1 MTRPTPSAPEPLV
14 LRTAALWGTYVVAS
28 RELARGEPLA
38 IGDAPGALIARPDQS
53 TVADLPIRA
62 VGNGW
67 ELDARG
73 VTGGM
78 LYLRG
83 RREDPVALAQGGAPI
98 PVVPGDHG
106 LLQYQG
112 LSLFF
117 QYAEA
122 SPRPARTV
130 RIDLPLVLAFVF
142 AVITFGGLLLVLF
155 LLFPTLDLPKPI
167 ELTSP
172 EELKIRFHQ
181 PEPPP
186 PPPLKG
192 SEGGGGEEGAKGAK
206 DKRPKDKPSGGGA
219 KRAPSN
225 DKPSPS
231 SANDTREA
239 TKGLSAITDAMASDV
254 GKEIHDTLG
263 TINSVAQ
270 ALGGLESANLVL
282 SGQSGLGLKSS
293 GGNGGHGEGVLFG
306 SGTLDTGYG
315 SGAGSG
321 GRGRGAGGLGN
332 GSGRGIGNGSGSGN
346 GNGSG
351 LGGERGLKGGDA
363 PIAGQGLSQA
373 QIQRVIV
380 ARTGAYRACYE
391 SAAARDPSLRGN
403 VTVSFSIAP
412 DGSVSA
418 ANITGSSL
426 NNARVEGCVLRQ
438 FKRLTFPKA
447 DKATNAN
454 YPLVFNPGGK

>member
-1 MTRPTPSAPEPLV
+1 MTRPTSSAPEPLV
-14 LRTAALWGTYVVAS
+14 LRTAALWGSYVVAS
-28 RELARGEPLA
+28 RELSRGEPLA
-38 IGDAPGALIARPDQS
+38 VGDTPGALIAKPDQS
-53 TVADLPIRA
+53 SIADLPIRA

-78 LYLRG
+78 LNLRG

-98 PVVPGDHG
+98 PIVAGDYG
-106 LLQYQG
+106 VLQYQG

-117 QYAEA
+117 QYSVA
-122 SPRPARTV
+122 SPRPRHTLRV
-130 RIDLPLVLAFVF
+130 DLPLVLAFVF
-142 AVITFGGLLLVLF
+142 AVVTFGGLLLVLF
-155 LLFPTLDLPKPI
+155 LLFPTVELAKPI

-172 EELKIRFHQ
+172 EELKVLFHHR
-181 PEPPP
+181 EPPP
-186 PPPLKG
+186 APPMKG

-206 DKRPKDKPSGGGA
+206 DKRPKDKPSGGAA

-225 DKPSPS
+225 DKPSSP

-239 TKGLSAITDAMASDV
+239 TKGLSAMTEAMASDV

-293 GGNGGHGEGVLFG
+293 GGDGGHGQGVLFG

-315 SGAGSG
+315 SGAGAG
-321 GRGRGAGGLGN
+321 GRGRGAGGLGS
-332 GSGRGIGNGSGSGN
+332 GSGRGIGNGSGN
-346 GNGSG
+346 GNG

-363 PIAGQGLSQA
+363 PRAGEGLSQA

-380 ARTGAYRACYE
+380 ARTGAYRACYD

-418 ANITGSSL
+418 ASISGSSL

-447 DKATNAN
+447 DKGTNAN
-454 YPLVFNPGGK
+454 YPFVFNPGGK

>member
-1 MTRPTPSAPEPLV
+1 MTRPTQSQPGPLV

-28 RELARGEPLA
+28 RELARGEPLS
-38 IGDAPGALIARPDQS
+38 IGDAPNALIARPDQS
-53 TVADLPIRA
+53 SIADLPIRA

-73 VTGGM
+73 VTGGT
-78 LYLRG
+78 LHLRG

-98 PVVPGDHG
+98 PIVAGDYG
-106 LLQYQG
+106 LLQYEG

-122 SPRPARTV
+122 SPPPARAV
-130 RIDLPLVLAFVF
+130 RLDLPLILAFVF
-142 AVITFGGLLLVLF
+142 AVITCGGLMLVLY
-155 LLFPTLDLPKPI
+155 LLFPTLELPKPL

-172 EELKIRFHQ
+172 EELKVRFHHR
-181 PEPPP
+181 EPP

-206 DKRPKDKPSGGGA
+206 DKRPKDKPTGGGA

-225 DKPSPS
+225 NKPSSP
-231 SANDTREA
+231 SANDSREA
-239 TKGLSAITDAMASDV
+239 SKGLSAMTDVMASDV

-293 GGNGGHGEGVLFG
+293 GGDGGQGQGVLFG

-315 SGAGSG
+315 SGAGAG
-321 GRGRGAGGLGN
+321 GRGRGAGGSGL
-332 GSGRGIGNGSGSGN
+332 GSGRGNGNGSGSGN

-363 PIAGQGLSQA
+363 PRAGEGLSGA
-373 QIQRVIV
+373 QIQRVV
-380 ARTGAYRACYE
+380 MARTGAYRACYE

-403 VTVSFSIAP
+403 VTVAFTIAS
-412 DGSVSA
+412 DGSVSSA
-418 ANITGSSL
+418 SIASSSL

-447 DKATNAN
+447 DKGTNAN

>member
-1 MTRPTPSAPEPLV
+1 MTRSNQSVPEPLV

-28 RELARGEPLA
+28 KELARGEPLS
-38 IGDAPGALIARPDQS
+38 IGDAPDALIAKPDQS
-53 TVADLPIRA
+53 AIADLPIRA

-73 VTGGM
+73 VTGGA

-83 RREDPVALAQGGAPI
+83 RREDPVALARGGAPI
-98 PVVPGDHG
+98 PIVAGDYG
-106 LLQYQG
+106 LLQYEG

-117 QYAEA
+117 QYSEA
-122 SPRPARTV
+122 SPRPTRTV
-130 RIDLPLVLAFVF
+130 RLDLPLILAFVF
-142 AVITFGGLLLVLF
+142 AVVTFGGLMLILY
-155 LLFPTLDLPKPI
+155 LLFPTLELAKPL

-172 EELKIRFHQ
+172 EELKVRFHYR
-181 PEPPP
+181 EPP

-206 DKRPKDKPSGGGA
+206 DKRPKDKPTGGGA
-219 KRAPSN
+219 KHAPSN
-225 DKPSPS
+225 NKPSSPS
-231 SANDTREA
+231 ASDNREA
-239 TKGLSAITDAMASDV
+239 TKGLSAMTDVMASDV

-270 ALGGLESANLVL
+270 ALGGLDSANLVL

-293 GGNGGHGEGVLFG
+293 GGDGGQGQGVLFG

-315 SGAGSG
+315 SGAGAG
-321 GRGRGAGGLGN
+321 GRGRGAGGSGLGSGRGNGN
-332 GSGRGIGNGSGSGN
+332 GSGTGN

-363 PIAGQGLSQA
+363 PRAGEGLSQQ
-373 QIQRVIV
+373 QIQRVV
-380 ARTGAYRACYE
+380 MARTGAYRACYE
-391 SAAARDPSLRGN
+391 SAAAREPSLRGN
-403 VTVSFSIAP
+403 VTITFSVAP
-412 DGSVSA
+412 DGSVSSA
-418 ANITGSSL
+418 SIGGSSL

-447 DKATNAN
+447 DKGTNAN

>member
-1 MTRPTPSAPEPLV
+1 V
-14 LRTAALWGTYVVAS
+14 WGTYVVAS
-28 RELARGEPLA
+28 RELARGEALA
-38 IGDAPGALIARPDQS
+38 IGDAPGALIAKPDQS
-53 TVADLPIRA
+53 SIADLPIRA

-73 VTGGM
+73 VTGGA

-83 RREDPVALAQGGAPI
+83 RHEDPVALARGGAPI
-98 PVVPGDHG
+98 PIVRGDHG
-106 LLQYQG
+106 LLQYEG

-130 RIDLPLVLAFVF
+130 RFDLPLVLAFVF
-142 AVITFGGLLLVLF
+142 AVVTFGGLLLVLY
-155 LLFPTLDLPKPI
+155 LLFPTLDLPKPL

-172 EELKIRFHQ
+172 DELKVRYHYR
-181 PEPPP
+181 EPPP
-186 PPPLKG
+186 SPTKS

-206 DKRPKDKPSGGGA
+206 DSRPKDKPTGGGA
-219 KRAPSN
+219 KRAPTSS
-225 DKPSPS
+225 KPSSVSPS
-231 SANDTREA
+231 DSREP
-239 TKGLSAITDAMASDV
+239 TKSLSAMTDVMAGDV

-270 ALGGLESANLVL
+270 ALGGLDSANLVL
-282 SGQSGLGLKSS
+282 SGQTGRALKSS
-293 GGNGGHGEGVLFG
+293 GGDGGQGQGVLFG

-315 SGAGSG
+315 SGTGSG
-321 GRGRGAGGLGN
+321 GRGRGAGGTGL
-332 GSGRGIGNGSGSGN
+332 GSGRGNGNGNGN

-351 LGGERGLKGGDA
+351 LGGERGLKGADA
-363 PIAGQGLSQA
+363 ARPGEGLSGA
-373 QIQRVIV
+373 QIQRVV
-380 ARTGAYRACYE
+380 MARTGAYRACYE

-403 VTVSFSIAP
+403 VTVVFTIAP
-412 DGSVSA
+412 DGSVSSA
-418 ANITGSSL
+418 SIGSSSL
-426 NNARVEGCVLRQ
+426 SNPRVEGCVLRQ

-447 DKATNAN
+447 DKGTNAN